1 MRDGILNTTRRY
13 DGDNFALQSAVD
25 DAHAIIKKAAKKSGV
40 DHASFLSALTDRY
53 FQEQKDNGDGDED
66 GDESE
71 QSADASDSSAGDE
84 GDGDA
89 ANPGGDAGKLRS
101 LQSRKPGT
109 MHLKPLKETDEEDLK
124 LEDTSNRPP
133 RKRVY
138 QREPSPIDKNPINDD
153 NRMFPKGSPT
163 LAQQHR
169 ALHGR
174 ATMVIPNGHGER
186 LLLNVT
192 PSEYAAAKAKR

>member
-1 MRDGILNTTRRY
+1 MDILGIPSEVYYLADHARRVRDGILNTTRRY

-40 DHASFLSALTDRY
+40 DHASFLSATDWY

-109 MHLKPLKETDEEDLK
+109 MHLKPLKETDEEDLN
-124 LEDTSNRPP
+124 EGHIQS
-133 RKRVY
+133 
-138 QREPSPIDKNPINDD
+138 SA
-153 NRMFPKGSPT
+153 
-163 LAQQHR
+163 AQ
-169 ALHGR
+169 A
-174 ATMVIPNGHGER
+174 R
-186 LLLNVT
+186 L
-192 PSEYAAAKAKR
+192 SA